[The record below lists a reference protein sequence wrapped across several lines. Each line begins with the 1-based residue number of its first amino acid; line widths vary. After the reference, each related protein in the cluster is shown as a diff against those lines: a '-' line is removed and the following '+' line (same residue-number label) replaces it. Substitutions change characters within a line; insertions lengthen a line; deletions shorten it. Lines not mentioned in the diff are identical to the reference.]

1 MSGSTHRLFDSSSIF
16 FSCSL
21 IFSATVFFENAGFF
35 AGFFSGFF
43 AGCFFSGFFFGASF
57 FRGSSFFTLTASFF
71 GRGGAAFGG
80 GRGGDARRLLHR
92 DGCGVDEG
100 EGVDLVLDLPAP
112 PQGAVRDRDDE
123 DEAEEMGGDREDEV
137 LDAPGMRGIPAHGAP
152 HLSGFAT
159 VAIPIR
165 AIPASV
171 IRSITSITEL

>member
-71 GRGGAAFGG
+71 GRGGAAFG